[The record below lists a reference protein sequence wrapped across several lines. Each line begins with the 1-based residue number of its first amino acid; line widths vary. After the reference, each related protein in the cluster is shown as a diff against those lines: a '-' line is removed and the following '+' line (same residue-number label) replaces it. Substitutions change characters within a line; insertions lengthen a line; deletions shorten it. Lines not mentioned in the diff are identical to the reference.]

1 MNVNKEAD
9 LLMLELDMASCM
21 VDDSNYYEESGAY
34 DIIKMV
40 SSSIKKLVIKM
51 EAWLKKIKVDIDVM
65 ILEHEKSKRFK
76 ELQNLILN
84 TPNGKKKK
92 IKFCNVSGA
101 VTLYQKYMRDFEK
114 DLNKILSKSFVKY
127 SERDSKNLNYQI
139 TMFESKLDEF
149 DRLVEDTLDEIIEMK
164 GDEALNYIK
173 ECKKGI
179 EPVYKYYFS
188 LMRSYDKFRIDAEK
202 KLLYKVIDT
211 NAEVRANVYR
221 SKTLMSKLSTKASST
236 ARKILMKVVW
246 WTA

>member
-1 MNVNKEAD
+1 
-9 LLMLELDMASCM
+9 
-21 VDDSNYYEESGAY
+21 
-34 DIIKMV
+34 
-40 SSSIKKLVIKM
+40 M

-164 GDEALNYIK
+164 GDEALDYIK

-202 KLLYKVIDT
+202 K
-211 NAEVRANVYR
+211 
-221 SKTLMSKLSTKASST
+221 
-236 ARKILMKVVW
+236 VV
-246 WTA
+246 

>member
-1 MNVNKEAD
+1 MNKATEAD
-9 LLMLELDMASCM
+9 LLMLELGMATCM
-21 VDDSNYYEESGAY
+21 NEDNGYYEESGVY
-34 DIIKMV
+34 DIIKTV

-51 EAWLKKIKVDIDVM
+51 EAWLKKIRVDIDVM

-101 VTLYQKYMRDFEK
+101 VVLYQKYMKEFEK

-127 SERDSKNLNYQI
+127 SEKDSKNLNYQI

-179 EPVYKYYFS
+179 EPVYRYYFN

-202 KLLYKVIDT
+202 NLLYKVIET
-211 NAEVRANVYR
+211 NSEVRVNIYR
-221 SKTLMSKLSTKASST
+221 SKSLMSKLSTKASST
-236 ARKILMKVVW
+236 ARKILLKVVW

>member
-1 MNVNKEAD
+1 
-9 LLMLELDMASCM
+9 
-21 VDDSNYYEESGAY
+21 
-34 DIIKMV
+34 
-40 SSSIKKLVIKM
+40 
-51 EAWLKKIKVDIDVM
+51 
-65 ILEHEKSKRFK
+65 
-76 ELQNLILN
+76 
-84 TPNGKKKK
+84 
-92 IKFCNVSGA
+92 
-101 VTLYQKYMRDFEK
+101 MRDFEK

-164 GDEALNYIK
+164 GDEALDYIK

-246 WTA
+246 WTV